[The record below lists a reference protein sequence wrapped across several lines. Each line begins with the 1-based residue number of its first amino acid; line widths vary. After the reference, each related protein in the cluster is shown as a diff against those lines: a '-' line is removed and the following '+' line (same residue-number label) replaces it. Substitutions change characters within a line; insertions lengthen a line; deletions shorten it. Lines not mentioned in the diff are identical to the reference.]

1 MSYILIDDTSSAVS
15 TQDQDQEQSPTVMQS
30 QTCNPSITIN
40 VTNHRQ
46 E

>member
-40 VTNHRQ
+40 VNHRQ